1 MKRIALIL
9 TLIIL
14 TAGMASAAG
23 KAPGS
28 LLSVEYGVADG
39 FNLDTNKLGVGH
51 LFGLGLILS
60 DSLEAS
66 FIHVMG
72 NNTDL
77 RSYNLL
83 RLNLYIKKKVGFSL
97 SMGAENS
104 NNLVTGLGLLVDLFR
119 KQRYGITTAFQLR
132 FDYLI
137 TRSVNTTGTL
147 MVGLSAKLGI

>member
-1 MKRIALIL
+1 MNKNIIIVILIL
-9 TLIIL
+9 FA
-14 TAGMASAAG
+14 AGNIFSAG

-28 LLSVEYGVADG
+28 LLSVEYGVVDG

-66 FIHVMG
+66 FAHVMADG
-72 NNTDL
+72 TQL
-77 RSYNLL
+77 RNYNLL
-83 RLNLYIKKKVGFSL
+83 RLNLYIKEKVAFSL

-104 NNLVTGLGLLVDLFR
+104 NNLVTGLGLIINLFQ
-119 KQRYGITTAFQLR
+119 KQRFGITTAFQLR